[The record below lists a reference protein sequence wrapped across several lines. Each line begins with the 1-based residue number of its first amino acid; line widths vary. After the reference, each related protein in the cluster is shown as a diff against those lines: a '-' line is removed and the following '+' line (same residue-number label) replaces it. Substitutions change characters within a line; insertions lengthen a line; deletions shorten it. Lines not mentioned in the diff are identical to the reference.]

1 MIKLHRFCST
11 NKRLL
16 YFNSCCS
23 SPGTCRSPAAGDDAP
38 STPEPVGDDGG
49 RGSLLAAIRNAGG
62 AGKAGL
68 KKAANRK
75 VSVDEC
81 SFNKVVTS

>member
-1 MIKLHRFCST
+1 MPLT
-11 NKRLL
+11 NVCFT
-16 YFNSCCS
+16 YTAAA
-23 SPGTCRSPAAGDDAP
+23 PPPAPVAPPAADDNAP
-38 STPEPVGDDGG
+38 SAPEPVGEDGG